1 MRPPRVRSQRAFW
14 TIRLFLVAVLATC
27 STICAAQTVGNLG
40 GTGLSNPQA
49 ARVIQQRLGNV
60 QAGGAISDETA
71 AQAQAAMM
79 MRYDLNR
86 DGQLSPQ
93 ETAYALK
100 RRGGGVRTGAG
111 ASAGTAAAA
120 LAQQMNQGAN
130 QAFNQAANQA
140 GNLAPNNNAPADDP
154 EAAALEARRNRAAAK
169 KKSAKP
175 SLVERFD
182 KDGDGKLNAAEK
194 AEARQA
200 IAKRQK

>member
-1 MRPPRVRSQRAFW
+1 MRSQQRAFW
-14 TIRLFLVAVLATC
+14 TSRLLLIAVLATW
-27 STICAAQTVGNLG
+27 STICAAQTGGKLG

-60 QAGGAISDETA
+60 QAGGAISEETA

-100 RRGGGVRTGAG
+100 RRGGGARAGAG

-130 QAFNQAANQA
+130 QAFNQAANQV

-200 IAKRQK
+200 IA